1 LDYLPKSIIILGAGP
16 IGLEFAQVFARFGVK
31 VIILEKMGQ
40 VLPREDKEISDILE
54 SILKDEGIEIH
65 TCVNVDQ
72 IKQSGD
78 QKGIEVVAACSGQ
91 QKTFQADE
99 FMLAIGRAPNLE
111 GLNLEAAGV
120 KVEKRAIV
128 VNRSLRTTAR
138 NIWACGDVTGQY
150 LFTHVAEYQ
159 AGLVVANALIPFLK
173 RKADYRVVPWVT
185 YTDLNWDE

>member
-1 LDYLPKSIIILGAGP
+1 
-16 IGLEFAQVFARFGVK
+16 
-31 VIILEKMGQ
+31 
-40 VLPREDKEISDILE
+40 
-54 SILKDEGIEIH
+54 
-65 TCVNVDQ
+65 
-72 IKQSGD
+72 
-78 QKGIEVVAACSGQ
+78 
-91 QKTFQADE
+91 
-99 FMLAIGRAPNLE
+99 
-111 GLNLEAAGV
+111 
-120 KVEKRAIV
+120 VEKRAIV